1 MKLCDTGERRE
12 FDTGAVRDIAEGKGR
27 CDLLPIDVVSGIFA
41 GDWVLIQISEFLR
54 TGRTGELYNAIDVF
68 ASMAFPDKWT
78 AMLEVS
84 KHYEDGCTKYGE
96 RNWEKGIPLHSY
108 IDSTI
113 RHYFK
118 YRRGDDDE
126 RHDRAVLWNLM
137 CAIWT
142 IKHRPEMVDIEFWEG
157 AENGN
162 DND

>member
-12 FDTGAVRDIAEGKGR
+12 FNTGAVRDISEGKGR
-27 CDLLPIDVVSGIFA
+27 CDLLPIDVVSSIFA

-108 IDSTI
+108 IDSAI